1 LTGQIQPPRIT
12 LKQCV
17 TQYMAIHMLDDKALG
32 IMKEMM
38 EAFGPSGFE
47 REVNA
52 LVKAYMEPIVD
63 EILTDKLGTV
73 AFSLK
78 GEGPT
83 VLVAGHTDE
92 VGFIVSS
99 ITKEGY
105 LTFNQLGGWWDQVLL
120 AQRVVVRGRNG
131 DVHGVIASKPPHI
144 LSPDERKKVVEKK
157 DMYIDIGASSEEEVE
172 AAGIK
177 VGDPVVPWS
186 PFSLIQDDK
195 VAMAKAF
202 DDRIGAFVIMEAMR
216 RIKEQGIPHPNT
228 VVGAATVQ
236 EEVGLR
242 GAQTIAHKVDPDV
255 AIVLEVDIAGDVP
268 GIKPQEAQTKMGKG
282 PGLITYDRSMIPNQP
297 FKEFV
302 IETAK
307 QAQIP
312 LQLSQMAGGGTDAGR
327 IHMNRA
333 GCPTVVL
340 TVPTRHIH
348 SHVGLLSLKDTE
360 NAVRLVTE
368 LIKRLDEKTVES
380 FTAL

>member
-1 LTGQIQPPRIT
+1 MFDEKSLN
-12 LKQCV
+12 
-17 TQYMAIHMLDDKALG
+17 
-32 IMKEMM
+32 IMKELM

-47 REVNA
+47 REVNGV
-52 LVKAYMEPIVD
+52 VKKHMADVAD
-63 EILTDKLGTV
+63 EVLTDKLGSV
-73 AFSLK
+73 AFKLK
-78 GEGPT
+78 GDGPT
-83 VLVAGHTDE
+83 VLLAGHTDE

-99 ITKEGY
+99 ISEEGY

-120 AQRVVVRGRNG
+120 AQRVVIRGRKG

-144 LSPDERKKVVEKK
+144 LPQEERSKVVEKK
-157 DMYIDIGASSEEEVE
+157 NMFIDVGACGKAEVE
-172 AAGIK
+172 EAGIR

-186 PFSLIQDDK
+186 PFSLIQDGK

-202 DDRIGAFVIMEAMR
+202 DDRIGAFVFMEAMK

-228 VVGAATVQ
+228 IVGAATVQ

-242 GAQTIAHKVDPDV
+242 GAQTIAHIVEPDV
-255 AIVLEVDIAGDVP
+255 SIVLEVDIAGDVP

-302 IETAK
+302 IETAR

-312 LQLSQMAGGGTDAGR
+312 LQLSQVSGGGTDAGR
-327 IHMNRA
+327 IHVDRG
-333 GCPTVVL
+333 GCPSVVI

-348 SHVGLLSLKDTE
+348 SHVGMLSLKDTE
-360 NAVRLVTE
+360 NAVRLVME
-368 LIKRLDEKTVES
+368 LLKRLDWKTVES